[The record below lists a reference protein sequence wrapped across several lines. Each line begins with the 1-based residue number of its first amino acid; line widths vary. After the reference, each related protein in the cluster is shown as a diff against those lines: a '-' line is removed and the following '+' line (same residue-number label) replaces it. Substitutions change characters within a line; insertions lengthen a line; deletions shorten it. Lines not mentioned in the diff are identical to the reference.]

1 MSAIDDVL
9 DLDCQ
14 RIRAMLNKDF
24 GALST
29 ILADDLVYTHTNGKK
44 DNKDSLVSAMLS
56 GATAYRQFDVRMTD
70 TRDFGDAVIL
80 IGEADMM
87 VSSFGQRA
95 AFEVRFTAV
104 YARHNDNWQMAVWQ
118 STEKPG

>member
-1 MSAIDDVL
+1 MSENSKKVIELDKERMDAMAAKDVARL
-9 DLDCQ
+9 
-14 RIRAMLNKDF
+14 K
-24 GALST
+24 AL
-29 ILADDLVYTHTNGKK
+29 IADDLVYTHTNGKK
-44 DNKDSLVSAMLS
+44 DNNYSRVSAMLS
-56 GATAYRQFDVRMTD
+56 CATAYRQFDVRMTD

-118 STEKPG
+118 STKAS